1 MTTKEETQLR
11 NHLSYL
17 RGKVIELHERCSGR
31 STRLID
37 KYVQEIYGNQGQWVE
52 ISDHYSS
59 PKAAVLL
66 AEHIM
71 RRIAIEHQSDHVRID
86 KSKGYPKIML
96 VTCQH
101 DYVHGEI
108 ERLKSEIEEVKA
120 KLERDGLL

>member
-1 MTTKEETQLR
+1 MTTKEENQLR

-17 RGKVIELHERCSGR
+17 RGKVLDLHERCSGR

-37 KYVQEIYGNQGQWVE
+37 KYVQEIYDNQGKWVE
-52 ISDHYSS
+52 ISDHYPS

-86 KSKGYPKIML
+86 KSKSYPKIML
-96 VTCQH
+96 VKCQH
-101 DYVHGEI
+101 DYVHDEI
-108 ERLKSEIEEVKA
+108 DRLKAEIEEVKA
-120 KLERDGLL
+120 KLEKED